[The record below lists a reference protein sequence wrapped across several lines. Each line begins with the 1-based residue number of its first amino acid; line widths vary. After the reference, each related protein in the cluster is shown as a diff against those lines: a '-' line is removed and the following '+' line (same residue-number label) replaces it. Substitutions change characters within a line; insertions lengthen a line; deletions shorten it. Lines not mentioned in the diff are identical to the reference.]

1 METNSFESFFHDAY
15 MPHGHCYLWQPH
27 LLWGNVISDLLI
39 ATAYFSIPIAI
50 MIFAKKRPDVGGH
63 WLFVLFSS
71 FILLCGLTHLIG
83 IYTVWQGAYGMHAL
97 AKMATALVSI
107 TTAVYM
113 FRLIPSAVAIP
124 TPNQLQGVSRKLDK
138 VTQEKYRLDSKL
150 AEHELTHFILN
161 TLPASIVV
169 LDDTFRI
176 TQCNPHFLKTL
187 GLKDNQP
194 NGQSLSELIEF
205 SDPFTT
211 IDTLAHKLSNADTAE
226 LATLCHIKVEKK
238 PAIPM
243 EMKLVKAQF
252 EEQSVVLALF
262 NNLSTLKST
271 ERALKESDKKMR
283 RAVNATADGIWE
295 WNVVTGEVS
304 YSPRLMAMIGKA
316 NIEHPSYE
324 DWYEHIHPEHRLR
337 VEQAIEQHF
346 QSKEQY
352 QVEYQGR
359 NEHGEFSWFLAVGN
373 SQFDEQG
380 KPLLMSGALRNI
392 ESSKI
397 LERQI
402 SEKTNILNAIY
413 NGASQAIWLLQVE
426 SDGDFTFLEFNPTA
440 CQRASIKLEGIQF
453 KRLSELRGKMFDDQ
467 ILDHIQDNYQTCCE
481 LKKPLEYIEMLPT
494 HDQELWYQT
503 TLYPLLNS
511 EGKVTKLVGTA
522 IDITARKYAETE
534 LQESQQFLQR
544 IIDSAVCGL
553 YLYDLKQQA
562 NVKINRRYTHLL
574 GYTLQELENCHFMNL
589 FHPQEHALL
598 DAHMKEVSASQNGD
612 LIPLTYRF
620 MHKQGHWVWCYSL
633 DTIVTRDEQGEPEL
647 MLGTFVDITE
657 QTNLQSE
664 LQESQA
670 DLAYFASIVSRDVHE
685 PLSKIAVLCD
695 SLSQHLAQTLKT
707 NDKAALE
714 VGQILDTTERMRT
727 VIPELLTLSRL
738 HEHQL
743 TLTRVSLNS
752 LIAKACD
759 QLSNNIAASH
769 AQIMC
774 DTPDCELQVDDTLF
788 IQVWQNLIAN
798 SIQFC
803 DDNHT
808 PSVRISAEHEGETI
822 ILHYQDNGI
831 GIPQQLSQQT
841 FTSNHSPNGNSHNGD
856 SLNGSGVSLS
866 LCKKIIN
873 LHNGQITCID
883 NAQGGTHLLI
893 TLKQPEE

>member
-83 IYTVWQGAYGMHAL
+83 IYTVWQGAYGMHAI

-113 FRLIPSAVAIP
+113 FRLIPSAIAIP
-124 TPNQLQGVSRKLDK
+124 TPNQFQGVSRKLDK
-138 VTQEKYRLDSKL
+138 VTQEKYQLDSKL

-211 IDTLAHKLSNADTAE
+211 IDTLTHKLNNADTAE
-226 LATLCHIKVEKK
+226 LATLCHIKVENK

-252 EEQSVVLALF
+252 ERQSVVLALF
-262 NNLSTLKST
+262 NNLSTLKNT

-316 NIEHPSYE
+316 DIEHPSYE
-324 DWYEHIHPEHRLR
+324 DWFEHIHPEYRVR

-359 NEHGEFSWFLAVGN
+359 NEHGEYSWFLAVGN

-413 NGASQAIWLLQVE
+413 NGASQAIWLLQIE

-440 CQRASIKLEGIQF
+440 CQRASIKLEDIQF

-534 LQESQQFLQR
+534 LRDSQQFLQR

-574 GYTLQELENCHFMNL
+574 GYTLQELENCQFMNL

-620 MHKQGHWVWCYSL
+620 KHKQGHWVWCYSL
-633 DTIVTRDEQGEPEL
+633 DTIVSRDEQGEPEL

-657 QTNLQSE
+657 QTNLQSD
-664 LQESQA
+664 LQESA
-670 DLAYFASIVSRDVHE
+670 ANLTHCASIVSRDLQA
-685 PLSKIAVLCD
+685 PLSKVSTLCD
-695 SLSQHLAQTLKT
+695 SLSHSLATALKE
-707 NDKAALE
+707 NDQAASEMDQLLGE
-714 VGQILDTTERMRT
+714 TERMCAMAQD
-727 VIPELLTLSRL
+727 LLILSRL
-738 HEHQL
+738 HTHPL
-743 TLTRVSLNS
+743 TLNRVSLNS
-752 LIAKACD
+752 LISQACD
-759 QLSNNIAASH
+759 QLSRTIAKSQ
-769 AQIMC
+769 AQIIC
-774 DTPDCELQVDDTLF
+774 DTPDCELQVDNALF
-788 IQVWQNLIAN
+788 IQVWQKLIAT
-798 SIQFC
+798 SIQC
-803 DDNHT
+803 CEVNHT
-808 PSVRISAEHEGETI
+808 PCVRISAEHEGEAVM
-822 ILHYQDNGI
+822 LRYQDNGS
-831 GIPQQLSQQT
+831 GIPQQLRQHI
-841 FTSNHSPNGNSHNGD
+841 FAPGHNLNGD
-856 SLNGSGVSLS
+856 SYEGSWIGLS
-866 LCKKIIN
+866 LCKK
-873 LHNGQITCID
+873 LVDMHDGQITYTD
-883 NAQGGTHLLI
+883 NTQGGAHFLI
-893 TLKQPEE
+893 ALKQPG

>member
-1 METNSFESFFHDAY
+1 MESNSFESFFHDAY

-113 FRLIPSAVAIP
+113 FRLIPSAIAIP
-124 TPNQLQGVSRKLDK
+124 TPNQFQGVSRKLDK
-138 VTQEKYRLDSKL
+138 VTQEKHQLDSKL

-169 LDDTFRI
+169 LDNTFKI
-176 TQCNPHFLKTL
+176 TQCNPHFLRTL
-187 GLKDNQP
+187 DLCDTQL
-194 NGQSLSELIEF
+194 NGQSLNGLIEF

-211 IDTLAHKLSNADTAE
+211 IDTLAHKLSNAESAE
-226 LATLCHIKVEKK
+226 LSTLCHVTTQ
-238 PAIPM
+238 ANSTIPM

-252 EEQSVVLALF
+252 EGQSVVLALF
-262 NNLSTLKST
+262 NNLSTLKNT

-283 RAVNATADGIWE
+283 RAINATADGIWE

-316 NIEHPSYE
+316 NIEHPGYE
-324 DWYEHIHPEHRLR
+324 DWFEHIHPEHRQR

-346 QSKEQY
+346 KSKEQY

-359 NEHGEFSWFLAVGN
+359 NEHGEYSWFMAVGN

-392 ESSKI
+392 DSSKM
-397 LERQI
+397 LERKV

-426 SDGDFTFLEFNPTA
+426 EDGDFTFLEFNPTA
-440 CQRASIKLEGIQF
+440 CQRASIKLEDIQF

-467 ILDHIQDNYQTCCE
+467 ILNHIQDNYQTCCE

-494 HDQELWYQT
+494 HGQELWYQT
-503 TLYPLLNS
+503 TLYPLLDSHGNV
-511 EGKVTKLVGTA
+511 KQLVGTA
-522 IDITARKYAETE
+522 IDITARKYAEAE
-534 LQESQQFLQR
+534 LRDSQQFLQR

-553 YLYDLKQQA
+553 YLFDLTQQT

-574 GYTLQELENCHFMNL
+574 GYTLQELENCNLMEL
-589 FHPQEHALL
+589 FHPQERPLL
-598 DAHMKEVSASQNGD
+598 DAHMKEVVSSQSGD
-612 LIPLTYRF
+612 LIPLKYRF
-620 MHKQGHWVWCYSL
+620 KHKQGHWVWCYSL
-633 DTIVTRDEQGEPEL
+633 DTIVTRDEQGNPEL

-657 QTNLQSE
+657 QTNLLRE
-664 LQESQA
+664 LQESNA
-670 DLAYFASIVSRDVHE
+670 SLEHFAFIASHDLQE
-685 PLSKIAVLCD
+685 PLRKISAFSD
-695 SLSQHLAQTLKT
+695 SLSLRLAPALKED
-707 NDKAALE
+707 DKACFEMDRL
-714 VGQILDTTERMRT
+714 LDATQRMRT
-727 VIPELLTLSRL
+727 MIQDLLKLSRL
-738 HEHQL
+738 NAHQL
-743 TLTRVSLNS
+743 KLTRVSLNS
-752 LIAKACD
+752 LITEACD
-759 QLSNNIAASH
+759 QLSFIIEESH
-769 AQIMC
+769 AQIEC
-774 DTPDCELQVDDTLF
+774 DNPDCELEVDASLF

-798 SIQFC
+798 SIKFC
-803 DDNHT
+803 ADDKA
-808 PSVRISAEHEGETI
+808 PCVRITIQREGTTLM
-822 ILHYQDNGI
+822 LHYQDNGI
-831 GIPQQLSQQT
+831 GVPEQFRQQIFEPFRRL
-841 FTSNHSPNGNSHNGD
+841 HGD
-856 SLNGSGVSLS
+856 SHKGSGIGLS
-866 LCKKIIN
+866 LCKKIVD
-873 LHNGQITCID
+873 LHGGQITCID
-883 NAQGGTHLLI
+883 SEHAGAHFVI
-893 TLKQPEE
+893 TLKQREL

>member
-1 METNSFESFFHDAY
+1 MESNSFESFFHDAY

-63 WLFVLFSS
+63 WLFILFSS

-113 FRLIPSAVAIP
+113 FRLIPSAIAIP

-138 VTQEKYRLDSKL
+138 VTQEKHQLDSKL

-169 LDDTFRI
+169 LDESFKI

-187 GLKDNQP
+187 GLCDTQP
-194 NGQSLSELIEF
+194 NGQPLSELIEF

-211 IDTLAHKLSNADTAE
+211 METLTHKLSDADTAE
-226 LATLCHIKVEKK
+226 LATLCQVKVQNKA
-238 PAIPM
+238 AIPM

-252 EEQSVVLALF
+252 EGQSVVLALF

-283 RAVNATADGIWE
+283 RAINATADGIWE

-304 YSPRLMAMIGKA
+304 YSPRLMVMIGKA
-316 NIEHPSYE
+316 SIEHPSYD
-324 DWYEHIHPEHRLR
+324 DWFEHIHPDHRQR

-359 NEHGEFSWFLAVGN
+359 NERGEYSWFMAVGN

-392 ESSKI
+392 DSSKI

-426 SDGDFTFLEFNPTA
+426 EDGDFTFLEFNPTA
-440 CQRASIKLEGIQF
+440 CQRASVKLEDIQF
-453 KRLSELRGKMFDDQ
+453 KRLSALRGKMFDDQ
-467 ILDHIQDNYQTCCE
+467 IINHIQDNYRTCCE

-494 HDQELWYQT
+494 HGQELWYQT
-503 TLYPLLNS
+503 TLYPLLDS
-511 EGKVTKLVGTA
+511 QGKVNKLVGTA

-534 LQESQQFLQR
+534 LRDSQQFLQR

-553 YLYDLKQQA
+553 YLFDLKQQT
-562 NVKINRRYTHLL
+562 NVKINHRYTQLL
-574 GYTLQELENCHFMNL
+574 GYTLQELESLNMMNL
-589 FHPQEHALL
+589 FHPEERPLLEAHTQEVASSQD
-598 DAHMKEVSASQNGD
+598 DA
-612 LIPLTYRF
+612 LIPLKYRF
-620 MHKQGHWVWCYSL
+620 KHKQGHWVWCYSL
-633 DTIVTRDEQGEPEL
+633 DTIVTRDETGAPEL

-657 QTNLQSE
+657 QTNLLRE
-664 LQESQA
+664 LQESNA
-670 DLAYFASIVSRDVHE
+670 SLEHFAFIASHDLQE
-685 PLSKIAVLCD
+685 PLRKISAFSD
-695 SLSQHLAQTLKT
+695 SLSQRLAPALKED
-707 NDKAALE
+707 DKACFEMDRL
-714 VGQILDTTERMRT
+714 LDATERMRT
-727 VIPELLTLSRL
+727 MIQDLLKLSRL
-738 HEHQL
+738 NAHQL
-743 TLTRVSLNS
+743 KLTRVSLNS
-752 LIAKACD
+752 LITEACD
-759 QLSNNIAASH
+759 QLSFKIEESH
-769 AQIMC
+769 AQITC
-774 DTPDCELQVDDTLF
+774 EHPDCELEVDASLF
-788 IQVWQNLIAN
+788 IQIWQNLIAN
-798 SIQFC
+798 SIKFC
-803 DDNHT
+803 GADV
-808 PSVRISAEHEGETI
+808 PSVQISAKREGTH
-822 ILHYQDNGI
+822 LTLCYQDNGI
-831 GIPQQLSQQT
+831 GVPEQFRQQIFEPFRRL
-841 FTSNHSPNGNSHNGD
+841 HGD
-856 SLNGSGVSLS
+856 SHKGSGIGLS
-866 LCKKIIN
+866 LCKKIID
-873 LHNGQITCID
+873 LHGGQIACTD
-883 NAQGGTHLLI
+883 SEQAGARFVI
-893 TLKQPEE
+893 TLKQRER